1 MHILLTRPL
10 EDCSEMII
18 KFKSLGH
25 QVSHLPLLKIEKL
38 DYEQTN
44 FSDYKGIIFTSANAV
59 KYLDH
64 KNIDKNLLCFC
75 VGSATE
81 KKARSVGYQNVIA
94 AEGNVKNLKEL
105 IIQNF
110 DQKDGQLIYIS
121 GETISIELDQQLTNE
136 GYSVKRIVN
145 YRTIYN
151 QKFDD
156 NFIKEL
162 MLKIPDM
169 VYIYSQNSASSFLNF
184 IKINQS
190 ESLWMNTNLMCIGE
204 KTSSIL
210 NEIKWKK
217 IFLFNPGEEEFLLYK
232 I

>member
-25 QVSHLPLLKIEKL
+25 LVSHLPLLKIDKVN
-38 DYEQTN
+38 YEEIN
-44 FSDYKGIIFTSANAV
+44 FSNYKGIIFTSTNAV
-59 KYLDH
+59 KFLDSKH
-64 KNIDKNLLCFC
+64 INKKILCFC
-75 VGSATE
+75 VGGATE
-81 KKARSVGYQNVIA
+81 KKARSIGFQNVIA
-94 AEGNVKNLKEL
+94 AEGNVENLKEL
-105 IIQNF
+105 VIQNF
-110 DQKDGQLIYIS
+110 DQKDGKLIYVS
-121 GETISIELDQQLTNE
+121 GDIISINLDQQLLRE
-136 GYSVKRIVN
+136 GYNIKRIIN
-145 YRTIYN
+145 YQTN
-151 QKFDD
+151 HNEKFDI
-156 NFIKEL
+156 NFVEEL
-162 MLKIPDM
+162 KLKIPDM

-190 ESLWMNTNLMCIGE
+190 ETLWMNTNLMCIGE

>member
-25 QVSHLPLLKIEKL
+25 QVSHLPLLNIEKI
-38 DYEQTN
+38 DYEQIN

-59 KYLDH
+59 KFLDL
-64 KNIDKNLLCFC
+64 KSINKNLLCFC

-81 KKARSVGYQNVIA
+81 KKARSAGFQNVIA
-94 AEGNVKNLKEL
+94 AEGNVGNLKEL
-105 IIQNF
+105 ILQNF

-121 GETISIELDQQLTNE
+121 GETISVDLDQQLTNE